1 MYSKQLEVSIM
12 THMRGPA
19 LQNSVKTAILAH
31 LWPFIVDENCD
42 ALPARPGWCLINAD
56 ALD

>member
-1 MYSKQLEVSIM
+1 M